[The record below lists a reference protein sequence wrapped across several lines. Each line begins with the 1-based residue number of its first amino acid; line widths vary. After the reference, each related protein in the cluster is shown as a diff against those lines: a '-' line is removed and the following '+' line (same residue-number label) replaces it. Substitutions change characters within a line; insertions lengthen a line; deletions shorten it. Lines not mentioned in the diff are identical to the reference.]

1 MWNPESE
8 RRGWKQRKVL
18 RIQLLKS
25 CSTPWWQTNKQN
37 PCLFF
42 SAQWLQQTHS
52 ASFRLARQLALLT
65 KTNSRDVFFF
75 FYISWF
81 NSKALPHPHL
91 FPYHQSRDICV
102 STAIVSGLWNSKNWG
117 MRRGGEIMKVYC
129 THRTTLFFQSHPFK
143 CMCRKETQ
151 ETDVTTATLVCLRAP
166 TRERCLWCYLGV
178 IQTRCFQNRYLPPL
192 LFFSFS
198 ISAFSKK

>member
-1 MWNPESE
+1 MWDPESE

-18 RIQLLKS
+18 CIQLLKS

-65 KTNSRDVFFF
+65 KTNSRDVFSFSFF

-81 NSKALPHPHL
+81 NSKGLPHSHL

-102 STAIVSGLWNSKNWG
+102 STAIVSGSWNGKNWG
-117 MRRGGEIMKVYC
+117 MRGEKSRRCTAHTEQLFSFKV
-129 THRTTLFFQSHPFK
+129 THLNA
-143 CMCRKETQ
+143 CAERK
-151 ETDVTTATLVCLRAP
+151 LRKLMLP
-166 TRERCLWCYLGV
+166 QQLWCAPE
-178 IQTRCFQNRYLPPL
+178 LPP
-192 LFFSFS
+192 
-198 ISAFSKK
+198 KKGVSDVA